1 MRIAT
6 NPAIQSALETGA
18 LGAPQKSS
26 EGTPLAGTKGSDF
39 AQQLMDVLGEVNGA
53 QTKAASL
60 QTDLTTG
67 RRPVEVHDVMI
78 AMEKASIA
86 MQLTLAVRNKVME
99 AYQEIS
105 RMQV

>member
-1 MRIAT
+1 MRIAA
-6 NPAIQSALETGA
+6 NPAIQNLLDKRN
-18 LGAPQKSS
+18 LGAPKSPS
-26 EGTPLAGTKGSDF
+26 GAGGTDF

-53 QTKAASL
+53 QTKASSL
-60 QTDLTTG
+60 QTDLATG

-78 AMEKASIA
+78 AMEKASTA
-86 MQLTLAVRNKVME
+86 MQLTLAVRNKVLE